1 MPVSVKISRV
11 CAKVI
16 PIKKVFLGHGMDQ
29 IQRATLSLAICV
41 FSAVLPFSVSSSSW
55 VFLEGFERA
64 EQLLPPAALERG
76 YYT

>member
-1 MPVSVKISRV
+1 MSANVKISRV

-16 PIKKVFLGHGMDQ
+16 PIKMFLGHGMAQ

-41 FSAVLPFSVSSSSW
+41 FSTVTSVSVSSSSW